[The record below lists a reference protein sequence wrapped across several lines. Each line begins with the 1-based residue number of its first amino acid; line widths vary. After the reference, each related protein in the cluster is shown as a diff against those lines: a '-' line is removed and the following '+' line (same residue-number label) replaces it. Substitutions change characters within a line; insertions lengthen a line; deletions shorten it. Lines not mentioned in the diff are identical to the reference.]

1 MGHDDMNCA
10 KREYLR
16 KKNTLSFSVNSGDG
30 TPKNEIG
37 NFEFLIPPA
46 SYPEHQKS
54 QYGLF
59 KLKSY
64 YIINQTKTDRVKYTA
79 NGIDNDI
86 SGFYVQISGMGIA
99 PLIATATN
107 ERLRMATN
115 QFPIFNKTA
124 LADLTGEET
133 NSYFTGICGGEYNG
147 DSVACSNPM
156 GTQVSVKVFN
166 MFDGTPI
173 TDNVELEAVLTFDI
187 ELLDLS

>member
-1 MGHDDMNCA
+1 MNCA

-64 YIINQTKTDRVKYTA
+64 YIINQSKTDRIKYLAA
-79 NGIDNDI
+79 NGDECYI
-86 SGFYVQISGMGIA
+86 SGFNVQISVLGIA
-99 PLIATATN
+99 T
-107 ERLRMATN
+107 
-115 QFPIFNKTA
+115 
-124 LADLTGEET
+124 
-133 NSYFTGICGGEYNG
+133 
-147 DSVACSNPM
+147 
-156 GTQVSVKVFN
+156 
-166 MFDGTPI
+166 
-173 TDNVELEAVLTFDI
+173 
-187 ELLDLS
+187 